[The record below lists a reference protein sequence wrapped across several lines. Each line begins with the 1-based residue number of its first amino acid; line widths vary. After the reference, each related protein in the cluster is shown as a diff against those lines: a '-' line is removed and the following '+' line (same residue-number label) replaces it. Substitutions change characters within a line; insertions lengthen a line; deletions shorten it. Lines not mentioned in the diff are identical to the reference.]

1 MSLLNKWYDGNLY
14 PCEEIVCHS
23 PKFLALKDKINR
35 EREYFMNNLTE
46 EDANRFAEFEELT
59 TEASSMYAYTNF
71 SYGFKLAA
79 RLMCE
84 VFSDTDR
91 PKRKI

>member
-1 MSLLNKWYDGNLY
+1 
-14 PCEEIVCHS
+14 
-23 PKFLALKDKINR
+23 
-35 EREYFMNNLTE
+35 MNNLTE